1 MLVYELAQ
9 LVMVLKKRWTWEWC
23 RALWWVV
30 RHWPEIME
38 KRRRMQRGRKAP
50 DRVLLCDGPIPFRDE
65 LTPGRLERLGR
76 QMLNAT
82 ASWYWKR
89 VAHFI

>member
-1 MLVYELAQ
+1 
-9 LVMVLKKRWTWEWC
+9 
-23 RALWWVV
+23 
-30 RHWPEIME
+30 ME
-38 KRRRMQRGRKAP
+38 KRQRVQRGRKAP
-50 DRVLLCDGPIPFRDE
+50 DRALLCDGPIPFRDE